1 MNSLLICGDDTTGGG
16 ATVGG
21 AAVPVGV
28 GVMVG
33 GGGAFHVKVDITCVN
48 TADSA
53 VLSNSGTGGSKA
65 PAPREC
71 RTKSMLM
78 QALFLRVE

>member
-1 MNSLLICGDDTTGGG
+1 MTGEGTTVPAPGVRVGDGMG
-16 ATVGG
+16 
-21 AAVPVGV
+21 VPV
-28 GVMVG
+28 VG
-33 GGGAFHVKVDITCVN
+33 GGVKVDVGTDVTHVKVDMTCAN

-53 VLSNSGTGGSKA
+53 ALSNSGTGGSKL
-65 PAPREC
+65 PALREW